1 MADNVLGLKFML
13 DVGTLRLDQQV
24 ACQRYRQ
31 NPITAKSFANKVASL
46 RNFNV
51 AFAKGGLA
59 LAA

>member
-1 MADNVLGLKFML
+1 MGLNFKL

-31 NPITAKSFANKVASL
+31 QFLDATSKKTLSDLVAYGRSASQLFTAKSAY
-46 RNFNV
+46 
-51 AFAKGGLA
+51 A